1 MSLTSLN
8 SEPSIDLDNIVAILS
23 SHSPSPSSI
32 LLLSSHQSSQ
42 ILAIVTTGDWSFVR
56 FLERQFSGGGNR
68 ANRTRQDATP
78 CCLLLFPC
86 AWWCACSLCRCVDS
100 ESLVLGGMDPWP
112 WLSALVRR
120 RLAVKNVSNPLRT
133 EDTPLQHAPGLSLSW
148 SRGSC

>member
-78 CCLLLFPC
+78 C
-86 AWWCACSLCRCVDS
+86 VDS

>member
-23 SHSPSPSSI
+23 SHSPPVLASI
-32 LLLSSHQSSQ
+32 LANFGGIQAQ
-42 ILAIVTTGDWSFVR
+42 IVTTGDWSFVR

-78 CCLLLFPC
+78 
-86 AWWCACSLCRCVDS
+86 CVDS

>member
-1 MSLTSLN
+1 TFHRFGQHRRHSLFLFA
-8 SEPSIDLDNIVAILS
+8 VAFF
-23 SHSPSPSSI
+23 HSPPVLASI
-32 LLLSSHQSSQ
+32 LANFGGIQAQ
-42 ILAIVTTGDWSFVR
+42 IVTTGD
-56 FLERQFSGGGNR
+56 
-68 ANRTRQDATP
+68 
-78 CCLLLFPC
+78 C
-86 AWWCACSLCRCVDS
+86 LCRCVDS